1 MRVAVY
7 CYNWAQWHER
17 FKHLFYVYVN
27 INTFCSK
34 QDFSSKY
41 NRLRDRLVVRL
52 PIKWRCWNSH
62 SRSESLVIST
72 STYPLQFSPS
82 LDWNTVLLY
91 SDSGNQ
97 TRILYSGSA
106 CQSEE
111 NKSTWSVE
119 NGRKEIKMFHRFEHL
134 LLCLT
139 EISWSYL
146 NYLRNIFLGCQK
158 NEDVLECFWRYRG
171 N

>member
-91 SDSGNQ
+91 SVSGNQ
-97 TRILYSGSA
+97 TRIFVFRVCLSIRRKQIYVK
-106 CQSEE
+106 CWEWKE
-111 NKSTWSVE
+111 RNKNVPQIWTFVALSDWD
-119 NGRKEIKMFHRFEHL
+119 L
-134 LLCLT
+134 L
-139 EISWSYL
+139 
-146 NYLRNIFLGCQK
+146 
-158 NEDVLECFWRYRG
+158 VLS
-171 N
+171 